1 MLSVAE
7 LLAFD
12 RAHVWHP
19 YDNAVAPLP
28 TYAVESA
35 EGVRLRLAGGAEVVD
50 GMASWW
56 AAIHGY
62 RVPELNRALTEQAAR
77 MAHVMLGG
85 LTHEPVVRL
94 CRRLIELSP
103 EPLTKVFMS
112 DSGSVAVEVAIK
124 MALQYWQGRGKPEK
138 GKRI

>member
-1 MLSVAE
+1 MARDASE
-7 LLAFD
+7 LLALD

-19 YDNAVAPLP
+19 YDSAVAPLP
-28 TYAVESA
+28 THAVESA
-35 EGVRLRLAGGAEVVD
+35 AGVRLRLSDGSELVD

-62 RVPELNRALTEQAAR
+62 CVPELNRALTEQAAR

-94 CRRLIELSP
+94 CRKLVELSP
-103 EPLTKVFMS
+103 EPLT
-112 DSGSVAVEVAIK
+112 
-124 MALQYWQGRGKPEK
+124 
-138 GKRI
+138 